1 MIEKKNSVSNIVGKV
16 SLVLVLVFSLFY
28 CSKSIYASSSNFNVS
43 PEIPENQMDKN
54 LGYFNLVMSPESQQ
68 TLSFKV
74 NNATSKSITVEMA
87 FAHSTTNGNGLA
99 IYDSS
104 KAIKDSSLKY
114 NIEDFVDIP
123 KKEVTIAAHAQ
134 VIMTAKVTMPKG
146 MDTGILSGGFS
157 FKEKEGNQESGSSK
171 GVSIKNEYR
180 YVIALVTQQN
190 IQKVSPQLKLN
201 EVKATQVNSRNVFAA
216 NLQNISPT
224 YLQDM
229 NATATVKGVTNSELK
244 YSFENSDMKMAPNS
258 NFDFAIPVSIK
269 GNIGDQTSKALEA
282 GKYHLSMTVYG
293 VKSATGAYE
302 TTVNGKTVNYEYKW
316 TFEKDFEIAG
326 EKAKKLNNSDPTVHY
341 KEPINWLMIIGIA
354 LILII
359 LLLIFLIFSS
369 QRKKENHQK

>member
-269 GNIGDQTSKALEA
+269 GNIA
-282 GKYHLSMTVYG
+282 
-293 VKSATGAYE
+293 
-302 TTVNGKTVNYEYKW
+302 
-316 TFEKDFEIAG
+316 I
-326 EKAKKLNNSDPTVHY
+326 KLLKH
-341 KEPINWLMIIGIA
+341 
-354 LILII
+354 
-359 LLLIFLIFSS
+359 
-369 QRKKENHQK
+369 

>member
-302 TTVNGKTVNYEYKW
+302 TIVNGKTVNYEYKW

-359 LLLIFLIFSS
+359 LLLTFLIFSS

>member
-1 MIEKKNSVSNIVGKV
+1 MIEKKNSVSNIIGKV

-43 PEIPENQMDKN
+43 PEIPENQVDKN

-302 TTVNGKTVNYEYKW
+302 TIVNGKTVNYEYKW

-359 LLLIFLIFSS
+359 LLLTFLIFSS

>member
-43 PEIPENQMDKN
+43 PEIPENQVDKN

-157 FKEKEGNQESGSSK
+157 FKKKEGNQESGSSK

-359 LLLIFLIFSS
+359 LLLTFLIFSS
-369 QRKKENHQK
+369 RRKKENHQK

>member
-28 CSKSIYASSSNFNVS
+28 YSKSIYASSSNFNVS
-43 PEIPENQMDKN
+43 PEIPENQVDKN

-359 LLLIFLIFSS
+359 LLLTFLIFSS
-369 QRKKENHQK
+369 RRKKENHQK